1 MNFLHAW
8 AIGIGAIAIA
18 APFAVHWLTKPRP
31 VAFRLSTVL
40 FLQEVIQQRRSRS
53 RLRDWLILALRSL
66 CIGLLALAVARPL
79 FQERQSVLSTSA
91 NDAQRVIVLD
101 CSQSMS
107 AGSGGVT
114 SWSSAVASALQY
126 LEDSPGMQAGVIL
139 AGARAR
145 PVFDQLSPNFVSLRE
160 AIKQASPMAEKA
172 EPRVALEQAA
182 KLLAKAPAG
191 TKEIVIISDF
201 QRTNWG
207 TLLLDLVPVD
217 TQVQFHSVAQSNTDN
232 LAITAVRF
240 SSEPVVGQ
248 SVAMEVD
255 VANFSDRET
264 TVRCNV
270 DLNAMK
276 RSFEGLLPPQSTKT
290 FSELVSF
297 DEVGWKF
304 GWARLESN
312 LDVLP
317 DDDQRPVALQ
327 VRPPVRV
334 LMISKQSANE
344 VPSSSFYLQQAL
356 NVSLSGSIGSTSSGA
371 ANATDKKGNE
381 TIVRVNPVRDD
392 ARNWPQ
398 CDVYVIDHPG
408 SLASDSL
415 QMVASQLKRGKGL
428 LYVASELVDAVN
440 LKHLGEILGSDFQ
453 PPVELVPGNDNEL
466 RKELF
471 VRQVK
476 SREPPFNVLGSEDAA
491 SLLTPIRFR
500 GGLGTR
506 ATSEG
511 LRDQVLAELSD
522 TSALLYL
529 SSVGAGQLAVL
540 NTDLSRSNW
549 AVQPTFLPVMGELT
563 KSLLAQRGQN
573 DQIHSGEP
581 LVRMLPTTITDSS
594 QLKGKTIDGPAPG
607 GGDFGQWQ
615 WVAGQSSVVWNWKEP
630 PGAGIYSLEE
640 NAVPV
645 WMVATSAPASE
656 SNLSALD
663 KEVLT
668 KRIGG
673 DRTVGFAT
681 SDSGAEKSDDIWKW
695 LVVGCLFGLI
705 GEIVA
710 LRWNRM

>member
-1 MNFLHAW
+1 M
-8 AIGIGAIAIA
+8 A

-31 VAFRLSTVL
+31 VAFRLSTVR

-66 CIGLLALAVARPL
+66 CIGLLALAIARPL
-79 FQERQSVLSTSA
+79 FQDRPSVLSNSK

-114 SWSSAVASALQY
+114 RWSTAVASALQY
-126 LEDSPGMQAGVIL
+126 LEDSPGMQAGVVL

-145 PVFDQLSPNFVSLRE
+145 AVFDQLSPNFVSMRE
-160 AIKQASPMAEKA
+160 AIKQASPLAERA
-172 EPRVALEQAA
+172 DPRVALEQAA
-182 KLLAKAPAG
+182 KLLAKATAG
-191 TKEIVIISDF
+191 TKELVIISDF

-207 TLLLDLVPVD
+207 TLLLDLVPAD

-232 LAITAVRF
+232 LAVTAVRF

-255 VANFSDRET
+255 VANFSDREA
-264 TVRCNV
+264 TVRCSV
-270 DLNAMK
+270 DVHSLK
-276 RSFEGLLPPQSTKT
+276 RSFEALLTPQSTKT

-297 DEVGWKF
+297 DEVGWKS
-304 GWARLESN
+304 GWARLENN

-317 DDDQRPVALQ
+317 NDDQRPIALR

-334 LMISKQSANE
+334 LMITKQNANE

-356 NVSLSGSIGSTSSGA
+356 NVSLSGVNAVNASGA
-371 ANATDKKGNE
+371 AKITDKKGNE
-381 TIVRVNPVRDD
+381 PMVRVNPVREDV
-392 ARNWPQ
+392 RNWPQ

-408 SLASDSL
+408 SLAVDAL
-415 QMVASQLKRGKGL
+415 QLIASQLKRGKGL
-428 LYVASELVDAVN
+428 LYVTSELVDAVN
-440 LKHLGEILGSDFQ
+440 VKHLGEILGSDFQ
-453 PPVELVPGNDNEL
+453 PPVDLVPDNANDL
-466 RKELF
+466 RRELF

-476 SREPPFNVLGSEDAA
+476 SREPPFSVLGSNDAA

-500 GGLGTR
+500 GGLSTR

-549 AVQPTFLPVMGELT
+549 AVQPSFLPVMGELT
-563 KSLLAQRGQN
+563 KSLLAQRGQR

-594 QLKGKTIDGPAPG
+594 QLKGKTIDGPAPD

-640 NAVPV
+640 NSVPV
-645 WMVATSAPASE
+645 WMVATSAPAGE

-663 KEVLT
+663 EEVLT

-673 DRTVGFAT
+673 DRVVGFAT
-681 SDSGAEKSDDIWKW
+681 SDSGDEKSDDMWKW
-695 LVVGCLFGLI
+695 LVVGCLLGLI
-705 GEIVA
+705 GEVVA

>member
-31 VAFRLSTVL
+31 VAFRLSTVR

-66 CIGLLALAVARPL
+66 CIGLLALAIARPL
-79 FQERQSVLSTSA
+79 FRERQSVLTVSK

-126 LEDSPGMQAGVIL
+126 LEGTAGMQAGVVF

-145 PVFDQLSPNFVSLRE
+145 PVFDQLSPNFASLRE
-160 AIKQASPMAEKA
+160 AIKQAVPMAERA
-172 EPRVALEQAA
+172 EPPAAIEQAA
-182 KLLAKAPAG
+182 KLLSKSPAG
-191 TKEIVIISDF
+191 TKELVIISDF

-207 TLLLDLVPVD
+207 TLLLDLVPAD
-217 TQVQFHSVAQSNTDN
+217 TQVQFHSVAQSNTGN
-232 LAITAVRF
+232 LAITGIRF
-240 SSEPVVGQ
+240 SSEPVIGQ

-255 VANFSDRET
+255 VANFSDRDA
-264 TVRCNV
+264 TVRCSI
-270 DLNAMK
+270 DLNSIK
-276 RSFEGLLPPQSTKT
+276 RSFDGTLRAAKHKD
-290 FSELVSF
+290 FSEMVSF
-297 DEVGWKF
+297 EEVGWKY
-304 GWARLESN
+304 GWAKLENN

-317 DDDQRPVALQ
+317 DDDQRPVALR

-334 LMISKQSANE
+334 LLISKQNANE

-356 NVSLSGSIGSTSSGA
+356 NVSLGKAIAPKPAGA
-371 ANATDKKGNE
+371 AKGSEKKDSE

-392 ARNWPQ
+392 VRNWPQ

-408 SLASDSL
+408 SLAADGL
-415 QMVASQLKRGKGL
+415 QLIASQLKRGKGL
-428 LYVASELVDAVN
+428 LYVTSELVDAVN

-453 PPVELVPGNDNEL
+453 PPVELVADHDNEL
-466 RKELF
+466 RRELF

-476 SREPPFNVLGSEDAA
+476 SREPPFSVLGSNDAA

-506 ATSEG
+506 ATTEG
-511 LRDQVLAELSD
+511 LRNQVLAELSD

-549 AVQPTFLPVMGELT
+549 AVQPSFLPVIGELI
-563 KSLLAQRGQN
+563 KSLLAQRGQS
-573 DQIHSGEP
+573 DQVHSGEP
-581 LVRMLPTTITDSS
+581 LVRILPAAITDSS
-594 QLKGKTIDGPAPG
+594 PLKGRTLDGPEPNG
-607 GGDFGQWQ
+607 SDFGQWQ

-640 NAVPV
+640 NAAPV
-645 WMVATSAPASE
+645 WMVATSAPAGE

-663 KEVLT
+663 EEVLT

-673 DRTVGFAT
+673 DRAVGFVT
-681 SDSGAEKSDDIWKW
+681 SDSDDENSDELWKW
-695 LVVGCLFGLI
+695 LVVGCLIGLI
-705 GEIVA
+705 GEVLA
-710 LRWNRM
+710 LRCNRM

>member
-8 AIGIGAIAIA
+8 AIGIGAIAIV

-31 VAFRLSTVL
+31 VAFRLSTVR

-53 RLRDWLILALRSL
+53 RLRDWLILALRSF
-66 CIGLLALAVARPL
+66 CIGLLALAIARPL
-79 FQERQSVLSTSA
+79 YQERQSVLSASK
-91 NDAQRVIVLD
+91 NHAQRVVVLD

-114 SWSSAVASALQY
+114 SWSSAVAAALQY
-126 LEDSPGMQAGVIL
+126 LEDSPGMQAGVIF

-160 AIKQASPMAEKA
+160 AIKQASPLAERA
-172 EPRVALEQAA
+172 EPRDAMEQAA

-191 TKEIVIISDF
+191 SKELVIISDF

-207 TLLLDLVPVD
+207 TLLLDLIPVD

-232 LAITAVRF
+232 LAISGVRF

-255 VANFSDRET
+255 VVNFSDRES
-264 TVRCNV
+264 TVRFSV
-270 DLNAMK
+270 ELNAMK

-290 FSELVSF
+290 FSEMVSF

-304 GWARLESN
+304 GWARLKNN

-317 DDDQRPVALQ
+317 DDDQRPIALL

-334 LMISKQSANE
+334 LIISKQNANE
-344 VPSSSFYLQQAL
+344 VPSSSFYLQQAM
-356 NVSLSGSIGSTSSGA
+356 NVSLSGSIGPKSSGA
-371 ANATDKKGNE
+371 TKANERKGNE
-381 TIVRVNPVRDD
+381 SIVRVNPVRDD
-392 ARNWPQ
+392 VRNWPQ

-408 SLASDSL
+408 SLAVDSL
-415 QMVASQLKRGKGL
+415 QLIASQLKRGKGL
-428 LYVASELVDAVN
+428 LCVTSELVDAVN

-453 PPVELVPGNDNEL
+453 PPVELVPDNNNEF
-466 RKELF
+466 RRELF

-476 SREPPFNVLGSEDAA
+476 SRVPPFSVFGSDDAA
-491 SLLTPIRFR
+491 SFLTPIRFS

-549 AVQPTFLPVMGELT
+549 AVQPTFLPVMGELI
-563 KSLLAQRGQN
+563 KSLLAHHGQS

-581 LVRMLPTTITDSS
+581 LVRMLPNTITDSS

-640 NAVPV
+640 NSVPV
-645 WMVATSAPASE
+645 WIVATSVPASE

-668 KRIGG
+668 KRMGG
-673 DRTVGFAT
+673 DRIVGFAM
-681 SDSGAEKSDDIWKW
+681 SDSGDEKSDDIWKW

-705 GEIVA
+705 CEVMA